1 MDTSQQ
7 LTLLPSFAS
16 PSASKCSP
24 AVGSLFSPLNSY
36 GRKVVL
42 GFHTFSL
49 VNDLNGAVNSCLH
62 LNGGA
67 MASPELEP
75 FATEENDKKEMNIPQ
90 SVSGSQSGSLSESL
104 DDNDCS
110 SDPDPQEE
118 EDFSD
123 TSDTTDSE
131 KDYGLTRKHVRLT
144 HGTCDS
150 PKKNHGSTARDED
163 AATRQQNR
171 LCVPKISAQPPSP
184 LPFQTSK
191 KKYLRK
197 PTIKRHMKEQR
208 ASLNPKLS
216 SSTNSLYLSSSNSP
230 YSKSPTQKST
240 HNERSCFSS
249 PVVTDPAVMSR
260 GLIADTN
267 VLKWLVSITDATT
280 QDQDARV
287 YSSSQLSRR
296 PSLHSHFH
304 SHPSQNHTSE
314 FTQDAPLPLVTKGH
328 PQMDAPSVPRSPD
341 SSPIDLS
348 PNNKQP
354 PSLSPSKLLTYV
366 SVKQTC
372 SPPRIYGQNKADKG
386 HMENSDES
394 LADDTEETSISTSD
408 SGSSEGVSSEY
419 SDSLKGCDGYRT
431 HQILEKSSNQP
442 SVLNH
447 SLLKT
452 SSCLDSFNRAHHS
465 TATSSSVLGPAQRK
479 RVTDEKALQI
489 PLDFGWQRVTRARTV
504 AGRLQ
509 GEVCYY
515 APCGKKLRQYP
526 DVLKYLYRNGITE
539 ISRDNFSFSTKI
551 QLGEFYLAKEGPEGS
566 QWMPLSEDDIAA
578 CIIAMD
584 GRRQKK
590 DQGQEIFTGT
600 PPLFQS
606 QDAVNANLLRKL
618 EAQEIAQQASQMR
631 INKKLEKQARVQ
643 AEKEAKK
650 QQAIL
655 MAEEKRK
662 KKEQLKI
669 LKQQEKIRRIQQI
682 RLEKE
687 VRAQQI
693 REAKRKKKEE
703 AANAKILKAERQSQE
718 REMKRQHA
726 LFQKHQ
732 VMELHRLDMVWER
745 EWRRQHHMLQKE
757 VDARKKAEEKERLKN
772 ERTNEKRVNKERK
785 LELRRLELQELKKP
799 REDLCLTDH
808 KPLPVLSRIPGL
820 VLSGKTFSDCLM
832 VLQFKHRFGKVL
844 SLKAL
849 SLCELQ
855 GGLLNMADS
864 GEAKVLELLVNMV
877 SAAVRDPSRP
887 HTHKMKTASGEPLS
901 DLKLDGANVS
911 EALRIYMESDYEQD
925 CCMSS
930 LAQSLKTKDFR
941 ALQPEQKASI
951 LAYLVNKL
959 CRCKAVVSEIDKTI
973 DHMANLRKEKWITE
987 GVLRKLR
994 STHAKRTGMKTAE
1007 GSLCPAPTNKRKR
1020 KEGYCEE
1027 EEDEDESDEEEET
1040 EEEEGRKSDCTA
1052 EDNNNAASV
1061 EELETQIKKAAK
1073 QKAELRQKLL
1083 ESSYSLR
1090 PMMLGQDRYKRSYW
1104 LLPEC
1109 GGVFVE
1115 GMETHLGHVDVL
1127 TEERC
1132 ATVNKSP
1139 LRGTEAA
1146 TEPSLCIHNNARG
1159 SSSTNP
1165 DESLPECTHFTIDQ
1179 YKSISSPSVPLHRDS
1194 SAFVN
1199 QWISHLPP
1207 CNKAF
1212 VNSSLVPSSSSSQ
1225 MCSVLA
1231 SSACSPEDEDVR
1243 QQQSGTHRGSEIL
1256 CDLSKELTSSSLPF
1270 AGSAVPPSKDLASQH
1285 AQGDENTIP
1294 FQTVSEP
1301 QSRTAPCDNS
1311 PAEEVAQHQ
1320 EHFSPLPVPQDM
1332 LNGWWW
1338 MSNVEELHHLS
1349 KALHCRGIR
1358 ERALTKQ
1365 LQKHMEY
1372 LDWLYLH
1379 KTDAV
1384 IDVAELQKQAGFKEM
1399 VDRWCVQEQ
1408 AMKWDIE
1415 ALKRV
1420 EALAGVISARLQM
1433 KDWASPKLQAQCP
1446 KSPLDVAVSRL
1457 AELERN
1463 IQWRKEDEDAPWRQ
1477 QWHKAVAQ
1485 VSSSAQLVLCI
1496 QQLQKNMPWNQ
1507 VMKVE
1512 CQVCLSGDDEESL
1525 LLCDSCGKGFH
1536 VYCHEPRV
1544 SSIPESNWF
1553 CSLCSSKDGVVQQI
1567 FWSQRT
1573 QRHPSPTSGR
1583 GKRPSEVKPNG
1594 KPSESEELIK
1604 EETSSRSSRVPRKRI
1619 KESRKRRADHA
1630 TPSSQRD
1637 QDPAVKRDIRREELE
1652 MCQQLLDELDSHPS
1666 AWPFLRPVCF
1676 KSVPG
1681 YKKVVKKPMDF
1692 STIRHKL
1699 IHKPYT
1705 NVESF
1710 MDDVNLVFDNC
1721 ERFNEDDSEIGKAGH
1736 IMRRFFHKRRTELL
1750 NRI

>member
-131 KDYGLTRKHVRLT
+131 KDYGLTRKHV
-144 HGTCDS
+144 
-150 PKKNHGSTARDED
+150 
-163 AATRQQNR
+163 
-171 LCVPKISAQPPSP
+171 
-184 LPFQTSK
+184 
-191 KKYLRK
+191 
-197 PTIKRHMKEQR
+197 
-208 ASLNPKLS
+208 
-216 SSTNSLYLSSSNSP
+216 
-230 YSKSPTQKST
+230 
-240 HNERSCFSS
+240 
-249 PVVTDPAVMSR
+249 
-260 GLIADTN
+260 
-267 VLKWLVSITDATT
+267 LVSITDATT